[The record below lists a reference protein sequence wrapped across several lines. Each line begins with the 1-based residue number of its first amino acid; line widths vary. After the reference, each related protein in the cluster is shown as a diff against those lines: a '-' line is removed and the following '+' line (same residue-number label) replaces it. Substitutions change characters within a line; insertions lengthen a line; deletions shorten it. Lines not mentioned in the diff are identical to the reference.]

1 MARAV
6 SQEIYNVE
14 ISSQPALGHLVGSVV
29 QNKTTSTSTETLGE
43 MMRSLTQSVGVSV
56 SPADL
61 ICRHQLGQTKRSC
74 QVCYECEV
82 SQQILQHSDT

>member
-14 ISSQPALGHLVGSVV
+14 ISGQPALGHLVGSVL
-29 QNKTTSTSTETLGE
+29 QNNKTTSTSTETLE
-43 MMRSLTQSVGVSV
+43 DMMRSLTTSVGVSV

-74 QVCYECEV
+74 QVCYECQV
-82 SQQILQHSDT
+82 SGQI